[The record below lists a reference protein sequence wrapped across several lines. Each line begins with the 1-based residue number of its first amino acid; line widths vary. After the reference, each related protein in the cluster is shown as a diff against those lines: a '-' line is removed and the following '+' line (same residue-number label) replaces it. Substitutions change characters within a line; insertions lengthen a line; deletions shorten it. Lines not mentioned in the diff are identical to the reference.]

1 MKFPVGRLVIAATA
15 VIVLTTPASLF
26 AFYEWNNDYY
36 STELQ
41 GVLRIVGVAASNPEG
56 SDIYS
61 TTKDGNAGFIGRLII
76 NAQAGD
82 HFSIE
87 LNAYNLVNHSTFEFS
102 GLLDTLSLGDTERSP
117 ALETVYTG
125 EGRTEGRL
133 VLDRALLEV
142 SYDRLGLIA
151 GRQPINLSTCFYF
164 TPNDFFAPFTA
175 QTFYRLYKS
184 GVDAIRLETRL
195 ANLTQ
200 LTIVGVLG
208 YETDKSTSNGYSA
221 AVSKERSSAVARL
234 TTSAGGLE
242 WAIMGGHVRQATI
255 LGGSIQGDIFGGRLG
270 VRAEGHYSSSDSG
283 DKTAVEAAMDIEH
296 RFENTLTLRLSQ
308 FYHGSGSDNP
318 DDYLGA
324 ISDGS
329 SGAYL
334 GRRYMALGAGYELSP
349 LTIIEAVGITNCDDG
364 SLLLSFNT
372 IHSLADE
379 AELSWGFSI
388 PAGEGPEGYQINSEF
403 GTYPWSINM
412 EIRYFF

>member
-1 MKFPVGRLVIAATA
+1 LKFPGGRLVIAATA
-15 VIVLTTPASLF
+15 VIVFATPANLF
-26 AFYEWNNDYY
+26 AFYEWNDDYY
-36 STELQ
+36 SSELQ
-41 GVLRIVGVAASNPEG
+41 GVIRTVWVAAINPEG

-61 TTKDGNAGFIGRLII
+61 TASDGSAGFIGRLIL

-82 HFSIE
+82 HFAIE
-87 LNAYNLVNHSTFEFS
+87 LNAYNLLNHSTFEFS
-102 GLLDTLSLGDTERSP
+102 GLLDTLSLGDTERNP

-133 VLDRALLEV
+133 VLDRALVEV
-142 SYDRLGLIA
+142 SYDRLDLIA

-195 ANLTQ
+195 GALTQ
-200 LTIVGVLG
+200 LTIVGVVG
-208 YETDKSTSNGYSA
+208 YEQDKSTSNGYSV
-221 AVSKERSSAVARL
+221 AVSEQRSSAIARL

-242 WAIMGGHVRQATI
+242 WAIMGGDVRQATI
-255 LGGSIQGDIFGGRLG
+255 LGGSIQGDIFGGWLG

-283 DKTAVEAAMDIEH
+283 YKTVTEAAMELEH
-296 RFENTLTLRLSQ
+296 RFENSLTLRLSQ

-318 DDYLGA
+318 DDYSGA
-324 ISDGS
+324 ITDGR

-334 GRRYMALGAGYELSP
+334 GRIYTALGAGYELSP
-349 LTIIEAVGITNCDDG
+349 LTMIEAVGITNCNDG
-364 SLLLSFNT
+364 SALLSFNT

-379 AELSWGFSI
+379 SELSWGFAI
-388 PAGEGPEGYQINSEF
+388 PAGKGPEGYQINSEF